1 MTNFKNFSRLAVL
14 AAAVAALAACNGSA
28 RLSVEVSDAPE
39 SDIVI
44 RQQNVNR
51 YDILDTVRTDVSG
64 HFKYKIKIPKGDP
77 DFIYLYRNGVKI
89 ASLLLDGGDA
99 VKVTADTVGNYSVTG
114 SAESLRLQK
123 VEADYTA
130 FTASMDSLA
139 QAINSEKEGTA
150 KYASLS
156 RDMTGLYMDY
166 YRKCVRYVMENS
178 KSLSVIPVFYHT
190 VANRFYVFSQ
200 DTDALH
206 FRSAADSLATV
217 YPDSKYVKSLSREAA
232 SRQKQLELRVKM
244 QTAESVGYIDIEMP
258 DVKGV
263 KTRLSDIDAKA
274 VLVCFWSP
282 EDAVQ
287 KMFNLDVLKGIYDT
301 YRPKGL
307 KIYQA
312 AISSDKP
319 SWERIVTAQGL
330 EWVNVCDGLGQNSPV
345 IGLYNLTKLPA
356 YFLIVDGQISSYAI
370 TDEASLRRAL
380 KSVF

>member
-1 MTNFKNFSRLAVL
+1 MTSFRNLCRLSVL
-14 AAAVAALAACNGSA
+14 TAAVAALAACNDSA
-28 RLSVEVSDAPE
+28 RLSVEVSGAPE

-44 RQQNVNR
+44 RQQNINR
-51 YDILDTVRTDVSG
+51 YDVLDTVKTDASG
-64 HFKYKIKIPKGDP
+64 HFRYKVNIPKGDP

-99 VKVTADTVGNYSVTG
+99 VEVTADTTGNYSVSG
-114 SAESLRLQK
+114 SGESEKLRK
-123 VEADYTA
+123 VDADYSA
-130 FTASMDSLA
+130 FTSSMDSLA
-139 QAINSEKEGTA
+139 RAINSEKEGTE

-156 RDMTGLYMDY
+156 RDMTRLYMDY

-178 KSLSVIPVFYHT
+178 KSLTVVPVFYQT
-190 VANRFYVFSQ
+190 VSDRFYVFSQ

-206 FRSAADSLATV
+206 FRSAADSLSTV
-217 YPDSKYVKSLSREAA
+217 YPDSKYVKSLSQEAA
-232 SRQKQLELRVKM
+232 SRQKQLELRVRM

-307 KIYQA
+307 EIYQA

-356 YFLIVDGQISSYAI
+356 YYLISGDEVTSHTI

>member
-51 YDILDTVRTDVSG
+51 YDILDTVRTDASG

-287 KMFNLDVLKGIYDT
+287 KMFNLDVLKGIYDE
-301 YRPKGL
+301 YKSKGL
-307 KIYQA
+307 EIYQV
-312 AISSDKP
+312 AISADKP
-319 SWERIVTAQGL
+319 SWERIVSAQGL

>member
-1 MTNFKNFSRLAVL
+1 M
-14 AAAVAALAACNGSA
+14 
-28 RLSVEVSDAPE
+28 
-39 SDIVI
+39 
-44 RQQNVNR
+44 
-51 YDILDTVRTDVSG
+51 
-64 HFKYKIKIPKGDP
+64 
-77 DFIYLYRNGVKI
+77 
-89 ASLLLDGGDA
+89 
-99 VKVTADTVGNYSVTG
+99 
-114 SAESLRLQK
+114 RLQK

-307 KIYQA
+307 EIYQA